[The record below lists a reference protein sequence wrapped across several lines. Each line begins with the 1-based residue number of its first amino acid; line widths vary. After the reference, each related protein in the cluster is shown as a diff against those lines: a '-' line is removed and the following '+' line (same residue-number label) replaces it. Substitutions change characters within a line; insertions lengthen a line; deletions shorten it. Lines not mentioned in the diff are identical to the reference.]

1 MRSWKDKWADEFYKS
16 GSQSLNHRPGPD
28 AGEVDVLAGVRHG
41 AALEVGTWV
50 FLSSYLIWGTDCNG
64 NAVGLTLQPCL
75 CLCLLSLWIKPL
87 GVRGGVSEH
96 HLCFETEYQY
106 VCLSLWPS
114 MLYPFA
120 SGSTVLGLQVH
131 TTPDGLIFFETVSL
145 FQSQTQ

>member
-1 MRSWKDKWADEFYKS
+1 M
-16 GSQSLNHRPGPD
+16 
-28 AGEVDVLAGVRHG
+28 DVLAGVRHG

-50 FLSSYLIWGTDCNG
+50 FLSSYLIWGTDYREMQL
-64 NAVGLTLQPCL
+64 VSLYSLV

-120 SGSTVLGLQVH
+120 SGSAVLGLQVH
-131 TTPDGLIFFETVSL
+131 TPDGLIFLRQSL
-145 FQSQTQ
+145 YSNLKLSK